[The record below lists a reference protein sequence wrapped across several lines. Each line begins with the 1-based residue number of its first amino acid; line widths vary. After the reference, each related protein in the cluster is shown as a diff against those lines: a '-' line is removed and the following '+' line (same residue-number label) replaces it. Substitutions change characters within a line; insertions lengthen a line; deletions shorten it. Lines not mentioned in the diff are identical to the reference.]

1 MATHKYTYVKVP
13 GEEKRFFCIQQNP
26 FGLAWLLFFKKNTL
40 LPRATHGNG
49 LTKWSWRWMKKKF
62 WRYYYFSKANATK
75 TLKFLQCKF
84 YLLDSVPSVSLPFYG
99 QVCVL
104 VNKGY
109 KIFDLHREVAIKV
122 YRDDVDESTITAE
135 IERLKKGSLFSFG
148 PSIKKIDITGRF
160 YEEDYMGGSLDYS
173 ARPRSFSD
181 LMEKFSNDVVPCLR
195 SLMLHES
202 AQKIDTLDYIQKM
215 LSTLKIDNLLEES
228 LDTADIDKVLFFMH
242 LTKKRFQSEGN
253 RHVYLVLTHG
263 DFCPANMLNTKEGLK
278 ILDWESAAYRSAL
291 FDFYSYFFFR
301 PLHQEY
307 PVEELA
313 PELMAGLAF
322 FLSKLTSM
330 PSEVLA
336 NVKRYEKAYR
346 WLFYVERIYMLVER
360 VKYDTKLDVTGN
372 ILRYIDVFNKY
383 EEQLKDNRVDS
394 HGQTSSTNIYT
405 LSTDNKRIH
414 PRLKTRSSA

>member
-1 MATHKYTYVKVP
+1 MTTNKYTYVKVP
-13 GEEKRFFCIQQNP
+13 GEQKRFFCLQQNP
-26 FGLAWLLFFKKNTL
+26 LRLAWLLFFEKNTL
-40 LPRATHGNG
+40 LPRATQSNS
-49 LTKWSWRWMKKKF
+49 LTKWSWRWIKNKL
-62 WRYYYFSKANATK
+62 WRYYYYFKANATK
-75 TLKFLQCKF
+75 ILKFLQYKF

-122 YRDDVDESTITAE
+122 YRDDVDASTITAE

-148 PSIKKIDITGRF
+148 PSMRKIDITGRF

-173 ARPRSFSD
+173 ARPRNSND
-181 LMEKFSNDVVPCLR
+181 LMEKFSNDVAPCLR

-202 AQKIDTLDYIQKM
+202 AQKIDTLEYIQKM
-215 LSTLKIDNLLEES
+215 LSTLKIDNLLEER
-228 LDTADIDKVLFFMH
+228 LDIADIDKVLSFMH
-242 LTKKRFQSEGN
+242 LMKERLQSDGN

-307 PVEELA
+307 PLEELV
-313 PELMAGLAF
+313 PELMAGLTF
-322 FLSKLTSM
+322 FLSKLTLM

-336 NVKRYEKAYR
+336 NVKRYEKANR

-360 VKYDTKLDVTGN
+360 VKYDTKLDVAGN

-383 EEQLKDNRVDS
+383 EELLTDKRIDS
-394 HGQTSSTNIYT
+394 HGRAHGTKIYT
-405 LSTDNKRIH
+405 LRADNKHIR